1 MQEPINIKVTLL
13 GDCGVGK
20 SSIIQRFTTDMF
32 QDDFVSNNGGN
43 SSQKEIKKNNKE
55 FQLDIWDTAGQE
67 KYRSLG
73 KNFYRDAFIII
84 LVYDITNLDS
94 LNGLKDIWYPD
105 LLKYGEKYK
114 ILAVVGNKSDRNNE
128 ENIVKEEVAKS
139 FADEINSVFMVVSA
153 KNGDNINNL
162 FDKLIELYDEPEFQ
176 KNMKEN
182 TKPRKNSI
190 KIRSNSI
197 KEEKEFQD
205 KKKSKC
211 C

>member
-1 MQEPINIKVTLL
+1 MEEPINIKVTLL

-20 SSIIQRFTTDMF
+20 SSIIQRFTTDSF
-32 QDDFVSNNGGN
+32 QDDFISSNTGS
-43 SSQKEIKKNNKE
+43 SSQKTIEKNNKE

-73 KNFYRDAFIII
+73 RNFYRDAFIII
-84 LVYDITNLDS
+84 LVYDITNQDS

-105 LLKYGEKYK
+105 LLKFGEKFR
-114 ILAVVGNKSDRNNE
+114 IMAVVGNKCDRNNE
-128 ENIVKEEVAKS
+128 ENIVKEEVGKA
-139 FADEINSVFMVVSA
+139 FADEINATFMVVSA

-162 FDKLIELYDEPEFQ
+162 FDKLIDLYDDSEFK
-176 KNMKEN
+176 KNVDEN
-182 TKPRKNSI
+182 KKPRKNSI
-190 KIRSNSI
+190 KIRKNSK
-197 KEEKEFQD
+197 KEEKDFQE